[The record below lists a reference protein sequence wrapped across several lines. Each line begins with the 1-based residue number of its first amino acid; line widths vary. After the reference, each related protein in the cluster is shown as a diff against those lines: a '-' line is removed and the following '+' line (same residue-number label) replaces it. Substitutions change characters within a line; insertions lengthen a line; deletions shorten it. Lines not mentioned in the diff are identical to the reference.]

1 MRASAIVIVHIREK
15 YVAQV
20 SLAEDDD
27 MIEAF
32 PSYRA
37 NQAFNMS
44 ILPWRPWRGWSVANA
59 HGAKSPFEYPAVEA
73 VAVVDDKTR
82 RGLPAAGLGKLMGN
96 PFRRRMRRHAQPQDL
111 ASAVL
116 QNQQGKPSSLPSPS
130 LNNRRRA
137 ASNCAPRSRSPNS
150 IR

>member
-1 MRASAIVIVHIREK
+1 MRARVIVILHMREK

-20 SLAEDDD
+20 SLAEDDN

-37 NQAFNMS
+37 NQAFSMS
-44 ILPWRPWRGWSVANA
+44 ILPWRSWRGWSVANA
-59 HGAKSPFEYPAVEA
+59 HGAKSPFEYLAVDA
-73 VAVVDDKTR
+73 VAVADDITW

-111 ASAVL
+111 TSAVL
-116 QNQQGKPSSLPSPS
+116 QNQQ
-130 LNNRRRA
+130 A
-137 ASNCAPRSRSPNS
+137 V
-150 IR
+150 